1 MTGRKLGLLVALCL
15 LAARLSA
22 MESLEDVSRRFRGTA
37 TPVRMTYDITYR
49 FLGMELGY
57 LGRMDLISTIG
68 TWKHSRTGTDVPAVF
83 VDIRVR
89 SKDHLRG
96 AGGRTRINDR
106 MVAVLELPDMNAM
119 LFAKEMD
126 EQLNPVFGRTSVSR
140 AVSCYDAQGGTME
153 YCKRDL
159 ITGVVSTNLT
169 APEALYR
176 LTRQVGDIL
185 TFLELHY
192 RGEPQERIPADA
204 GTIAVNLDGRVV
216 RIRLVAE
223 RGRSP
228 SCMDCYR
235 FDSLYIRTVMEKG
248 APVRSR
254 DFQAWGMPFSE
265 LAGKVGDPA
274 LEAAARQAPVDAL
287 VPLVMDYELALG
299 AVRVV
304 LVESV
309 ARESAVA
316 SLPDGKGPEP
326 VSQENAA
333 AGNGFR
339 GQLGSKGRDSEPV
352 VEEPDKRL

>member
-1 MTGRKLGLLVALCL
+1 MRGGKVGLLVALCL

-22 MESLEDVSRRFRGTA
+22 MESLEDVSRRFHGTA
-37 TPVRMTYDITYR
+37 APVRMTYDITYR
-49 FLGMELGY
+49 FLGMELGF
-57 LGRMDLISTIG
+57 LGRMEMISTIG
-68 TWKHSRTGTDVPAVF
+68 TWKHSRSGTDVPAVF

-126 EQLNPVFGRTSVSR
+126 EQLNPVFGRTAISR
-140 AVSCYDAQGGTME
+140 AVSCYDAQGGKMV

-159 ITGVVSTNLT
+159 VTGQVSTNLT

-185 TFLELHY
+185 TFLEWHY
-192 RGEPQERIPADA
+192 RGEPQEKIPADA

-228 SCMDCYR
+228 SCLDRNR

-309 ARESAVA
+309 VREAESA
-316 SLPDGKGPEP
+316 SRPGSEGPE
-326 VSQENAA
+326 SMGQEDAT
-333 AGNGFR
+333 AGDGFR
-339 GQLGSKGRDSEPV
+339 GQLGRKGREAKLV
-352 VEEPDKRL
+352 VEEPDERL